1 MKRTLSVDCNERAVQ
16 IAAAA
21 PNLAHAAAQTD
32 AFQALGLPR
41 HASWPEVRAA
51 FVAGLKAHPPERS
64 PDGFL
69 RIVAAY
75 QQLKQWLRPAVV
87 DAAVPEPAAKRRR
100 AEPAE
105 LMLPSVLAMDAG
117 GVGHHLGAAVAASA
131 RDAACFP
138 RPGLVPA
145 TPAVT
150 PVSQP
155 GPLLGGAFGVQG
167 DLPRSSAFFGGFGSA
182 GGVSFG
188 GGWGSQPLGAPRSD
202 MFGAG
207 FGMPGQDVD
216 LGRST
221 SAGSAMSVDAG

>member
-21 PNLAHAAAQTD
+21 PDLAHAAAQTD

-51 FVAGLKAHPPERS
+51 FVAGLKSHPPERS

-75 QQLKQWLRPAVV
+75 QQLKQLLRPAVV
-87 DAAVPEPAAKRRR
+87 DPEVAEPAAKRRR

-105 LMLPSVLAMDAG
+105 PALPSVLAMDSG
-117 GVGHHLGAAVAASA
+117 GVGHHLGAAVAAPAGGAS
-131 RDAACFP
+131 CFP
-138 RPGLVPA
+138 RAGAVPP
-145 TPAVT
+145 TPAAT

-155 GPLLGGAFGVQG
+155 GPLFGSAFGMQG
-167 DLPRSSAFFGGFGSA
+167 DLQRSTACFGGFGST

-188 GGWGSQPLGAPRSD
+188 NAWGGQPGAPRSD
-202 MFGAG
+202 MFGTG
-207 FGMPGQDVD
+207 FAMPGQDVD